1 MPRHFTTMTEN
12 DATRVALRK
21 KKVSNKQAARK
32 RQALIRK
39 ASMRRRQRRLQGPAE
54 TVSPE
59 YMRLRNFARL
69 IDVDP
74 RTLARYL
81 AAGMPCLGARRHARI
96 VHVPDALAWLS
107 ERAGKRRRGRPRNV
121 DRDLDSDTIE

>member
-1 MPRHFTTMTEN
+1 MPRHFTTR
-12 DATRVALRK
+12 AKKIAARSAYHK
-21 KKVSNKQAARK
+21 KKAAKKQAALK
-32 RQALIRK
+32 RK
-39 ASMRRRQRRLQGPAE
+39 ALARKAAVRRRSRVLVRAE

-59 YMRLRNFARL
+59 YMRLRSFARL

-96 VHVPDALAWLS
+96 VHVPDALAWFA

-121 DRDLDSDTIE
+121 DRRPDPDEAE